1 MHWMTFCCFFLYNSF
16 TILKY
21 IGFVKRLMTLLQL
34 LPGGSGGEETCPYRF
49 LWNGNMLVSS
59 AFYLFINRN
68 KGAQLSLI

>member
-1 MHWMTFCCFFLYNSF
+1 
-16 TILKY
+16 
-21 IGFVKRLMTLLQL
+21 MTLLQL

-49 LWNGNMLVSS
+49 LRNGNMLVSS